1 MTGVKVIQT
10 DKELETM
17 VQNFGGGKCL
27 VIYFYLPWCPSCLRM
42 SPVVNSIADKNPDVL
57 FLKVDAEKCVDS
69 ARKHRITKVPLFIL
83 FNNLKRVD
91 RVEGAAALELE
102 RKIQKIQGDL
112 SYHHPSAG
120 AGVGNFGPADLEEGS
135 TLAQRAKASN
145 NRGGPSTS
153 TGAGKLP
160 SVIIPTNKLTD
171 LNHYLDRRNCRVLND
186 LVPTA
191 FQGFLEG
198 DKLVSGKG
206 VGRMLLIYAFSEK
219 MMIHSFKIQ
228 APVHSGPRV
237 LKFFTSVGKVA
248 DINDIYDLTPV
259 QEVTLNADDLSG
271 DHYIELKH
279 SNFVG
284 VTGIQ
289 IYITENMT
297 KSRRIE
303 IEHLFLHGAPLSLSE
318 PTRYAK

>member
-1 MTGVKVIQT
+1 MTGVKLVQT
-10 DKELETM
+10 DKELDTM
-17 VQNFGGGKCL
+17 VQNFGAGKCL

-42 SPVVNSIADKNPDVL
+42 SPVVNSIADRFTDVL

-69 ARKHRITKVPLFIL
+69 ARKYRISKVPLFIL
-83 FNNLKRVD
+83 FNNMKRVD
-91 RVEGAAALELE
+91 RVEGAAATELE

-112 SYHHPSAG
+112 EYHHKSGGRLGLSP
-120 AGVGNFGPADLEEGS
+120 DLEESS
-135 TLAQRAKASN
+135 TLAQRAKAGQG
-145 NRGGPSTS
+145 GGPSTS
-153 TGAGKLP
+153 GAAKP
-160 SVIIPTNKLTD
+160 TSMIIPNKQLTD
-171 LNHYLDRRNCRVLND
+171 LNSYLDRRNCRVLND

-198 DKLVSGKG
+198 NKLVSGKG
-206 VGRMLLIYAFSEK
+206 VGRMLLVYAFSEK

-237 LKFFTSVGKVA
+237 LKFFTSLGKVA

-259 QEVTLNADDLSG
+259 QEVTLNADDLRG

-279 SNFVG
+279 SNFIG
-284 VTGIQ
+284 VNGIQ

-303 IEHLFLHGAPLSLSE
+303 IEHLFLHGAPLSMSGS
-318 PTRYAK
+318 K

>member
-1 MTGVKVIQT
+1 MTGVKVVQT

-17 VQNFGGGKCL
+17 LQNFGGGKCL
-27 VIYFYLPWCPSCLRM
+27 VIYFFLPWCPSCLRM
-42 SPVVNSIADKNPDVL
+42 SPVVNVIADKNPDVL

-69 ARKHRITKVPLFIL
+69 ARKYRISKVPLFIL

-91 RVEGAAALELE
+91 RVEGAAGTELE

-112 SYHHPSAG
+112 EYTFKNGRLGLSP
-120 AGVGNFGPADLEEGS
+120 NLEESS
-135 TLAQRAKASN
+135 TLAQRAKAGRMS
-145 NRGGPSTS
+145 GGSSGPSTS
-153 TGAGKLP
+153 AAANKPT
-160 SVIIPTNKLTD
+160 SMIIPSNKLMD

-198 DKLVSGKG
+198 NKLVSGKG

-219 MMIHSFKIQ
+219 MMIHSFKVQ

-237 LKFFTSVGKVA
+237 LKFFTSLGKVA

-259 QEVTLNADDLSG
+259 QEVTLNADDLRG

-284 VTGIQ
+284 VNGIQ

-303 IEHLFLHGAPLSLSE
+303 IEHLFLHGAPLSMSG
-318 PTRYAK
+318 AK